1 MVEMVVR
8 SVGVRKDRIC
18 SINSEGRDGRKH
30 FSLAEFPVGNLAV
43 KHFYN
48 IFYEVEKGLCPSGI

>member
-18 SINSEGRDGRKH
+18 SINSEGRDVKKH
-30 FSLAEFPVGNLAV
+30 FSLAEFPVCNLAA
-43 KHFYN
+43 KHFYS
-48 IFYEVEKGLCPSGI
+48 IVYEVEERSCPSGI